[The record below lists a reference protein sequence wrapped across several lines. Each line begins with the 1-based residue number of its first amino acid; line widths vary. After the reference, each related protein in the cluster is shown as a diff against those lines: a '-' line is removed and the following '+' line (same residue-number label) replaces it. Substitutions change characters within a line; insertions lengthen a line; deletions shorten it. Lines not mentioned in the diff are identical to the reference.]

1 MGLACLLGECGQFG
15 KFKFLNTESK
25 MSKVKHIEQ
34 QKAYVEYASMV
45 DNSKQSTLNKVET
58 AAYISD
64 VVLQLRNMAKSADLK
79 FLVYFLEMAFQEA
92 FSQST
97 QEKNK
102 EPKKEKHG

>member
-1 MGLACLLGECGQFG
+1 
-15 KFKFLNTESK
+15 

-34 QKAYVEYASMV
+34 HKAYVEYASIV
-45 DNSKQSTLNKVET
+45 DNSKKPQLKKAET

-64 VVLQLRNMAKSADLK
+64 IVLQLRNMAKSADLK

-97 QEKNK
+97 QEDDKQA
-102 EPKKEKHG
+102 HG